1 MRITKKELEEFKNIY
16 EDEFGIKLENREA
29 MEKALNVLNGV
40 ELILKFERRSVNG
53 IDKDPK

>member
-1 MRITKKELEEFKNIY
+1 MRITNSELEEFKQIY
-16 EDEFGIKLENREA
+16 KDEFGIKLENREA